1 MDIKTIL
8 RENETMNSLLVERDE
23 EIDKLKK
30 EIVRLKATNKTFS
43 EFFKEK
49 SEMTFIKGVN

>member
-8 RENETMNSLLVERDE
+8 KENEAVNSLLVERDE

-30 EIVRLKATNKTFS
+30 EIARLEATNKKCYDIYKDLK
-43 EFFKEK
+43 KE
-49 SEMTFIKGVN
+49 

>member
-8 RENETMNSLLVERDE
+8 KENEAVNSLFVERDE

-30 EIVRLKATNKTFS
+30 EIARLEATNKKWYDIYKDLK
-43 EFFKEK
+43 KE
-49 SEMTFIKGVN
+49 

>member
-8 RENETMNSLLVERDE
+8 KENEAVNSLLVERDE

-30 EIVRLKATNKTFS
+30 E
-43 EFFKEK
+43 
-49 SEMTFIKGVN
+49 